1 MKKFKMLK
9 VMRQI
14 LSLSAMVVVMWMFCL
29 NVHAEEGKTVVALG
43 ADLSAEQR
51 ATVLGLMGITE
62 EQLSTYDRSEE
73 HTSELQSQR

>member
-29 NVHAEEGKTVVALG
+29 NVHAEEGKTEIG
-43 ADLSAEQR
+43 R
-51 ATVLGLMGITE
+51 AHV
-62 EQLSTYDRSEE
+62 
-73 HTSELQSQR
+73 